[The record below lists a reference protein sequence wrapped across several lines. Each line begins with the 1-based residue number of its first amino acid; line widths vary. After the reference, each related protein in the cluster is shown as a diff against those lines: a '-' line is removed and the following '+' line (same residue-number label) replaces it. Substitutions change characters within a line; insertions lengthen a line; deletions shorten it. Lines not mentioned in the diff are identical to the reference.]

1 MMGTDPS
8 TWISLAALAISII
21 FGTLNAGHTSRT
33 DVKEQLEDARRDAA
47 QQARIET
54 SLSTI
59 QQDTGDIKSDL
70 RGLKSDMQ
78 DITTRLA
85 KVEQSVSSAH
95 KRIDEIVKREGVEND
110 QLESKSKE

>member
-1 MMGTDPS
+1 MMGADPS
-8 TWISLAALAISII
+8 TWISLAAVAISLV
-21 FGTLNAGHTSRT
+21 FGVLNAGHASQT

-78 DITTRLA
+78 DITTRLV

-95 KRIDEIVKREGVEND
+95 KRIDEIVKREGMEND